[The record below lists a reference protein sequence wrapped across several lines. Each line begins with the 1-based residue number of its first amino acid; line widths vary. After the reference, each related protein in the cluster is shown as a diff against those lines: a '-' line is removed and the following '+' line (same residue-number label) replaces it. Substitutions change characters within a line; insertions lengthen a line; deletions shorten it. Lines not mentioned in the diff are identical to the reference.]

1 MELAE
6 VEDWV
11 SSKGSEVVVKGIS
24 RIEWSEGGPAR
35 FHLIAAQIRGSIRQ
49 GTFAPGERLPSEKE
63 MTQVYGWSRGTVRTA
78 CGLLEKEGLIRK
90 QQGVGMFVADPS
102 PD

>member
-1 MELAE
+1 
-6 VEDWV
+6 
-11 SSKGSEVVVKGIS
+11 
-24 RIEWSEGGPAR
+24 
-35 FHLIAAQIRGSIRQ
+35 
-49 GTFAPGERLPSEKE
+49 

-90 QQGVGMFVADPS
+90 QQGVGMFVADPL